1 MTVTAI
7 TNVTM
12 IDGTGKDCVENAVVL
27 IENNQITAAGND
39 HSISIPSD
47 AHVIDGK
54 GQYLLP
60 GLIDTHVHMALEIK
74 NVQESLLTP
83 FSYRFFEAAKRLETT
98 IQTGIT
104 SVRDAGFADAG
115 IKKAVEDGLVPGPR
129 MQVSINPLTITGGH
143 GDSWNISGIDT
154 TAPVYPGMPDGKC
167 DGREEVRKTVREM
180 LRAGADVVKVH
191 ATGGVSSPTD
201 HPEFTQFSQEELEV
215 MVEEAT
221 FRKGV
226 KVMAHAQGAE
236 GIKNAVRAGIHS
248 IEHGIYIDDEALEL
262 MLENGTYLVPTLLAP
277 LAVLEAAETTNT
289 MAPYA
294 IEKSKE
300 VIEIHKESIKKAYK
314 AGVKIAM
321 GTDAGVFPHGINLRE
336 LGLMCEIGMSPMEAI
351 IATTKTAAECMDWG
365 DRVGTIEPGKWADL
379 ILVNSNPLENIHVL
393 EQHENI
399 TFVMKDGDV
408 YKDIMQNV
416 AQTVAN

>member
-1 MTVTAI
+1 MTITAI

-12 IDGTGKDCVENAVVL
+12 IDGTGNDAIEQAVVL
-27 IENNQITAAGND
+27 VEKNHIKAVGTSQTIA
-39 HSISIPSD
+39 IPSD
-47 AHVIDGK
+47 ATIIDGG

-115 IKKAVEDGLVPGPR
+115 IKKAVEDGLVNGPR

-154 TAPVYPGMPDGKC
+154 TQPVYPGMPDGKC

-221 FRKGV
+221 FRKGM
-226 KVMAHAQGAE
+226 KVMAHGQGAE

-248 IEHGIYIDDEALEL
+248 IEHGIFIDDEALEL
-262 MLENGTYLVPTLLAP
+262 MLEHGTYLVPTLLAP
-277 LAVLEAAETTNT
+277 LAVLEAAETSNT

-300 VIEIHKESIKKAYK
+300 VIDIHKKSIEKAYK

-351 IATTKTAAECMDWG
+351 VASTKTAAECMGWG
-365 DRVGTIEPGKWADL
+365 EKVGTIEAGKWADL
-379 ILVNSNPLENIHVL
+379 IIVNGNPLADIHILEN
-393 EQHENI
+393 HEHI
-399 TFVMKDGDV
+399 TFVMKDGNT
-408 YKDIMQNV
+408 YKDTLLAI
-416 AQTVAN
+416 

>member
-1 MTVTAI
+1 MTITAI
-7 TNVTM
+7 TNVSL
-12 IDGTGKDCVENAVVL
+12 IDGTGQDCIDDAVVL
-27 IENNQITAAGND
+27 IENNHILAAGSAQSVSVPND
-39 HSISIPSD
+39 ATI
-47 AHVIDGK
+47 IDGG
-54 GQYLLP
+54 GQFLLP

-74 NVQESLLTP
+74 MCKSRCLRRSPTAFL
-83 FSYRFFEAAKRLETT
+83 KRLNDKQRFKRGSRQYVMLALPTPALRKRKTALSQVHECRLALTRLRLQADMAT
-98 IQTGIT
+98 AGTYLELIQQ
-104 SVRDAGFADAG
+104 R
-115 IKKAVEDGLVPGPR
+115 
-129 MQVSINPLTITGGH
+129 QSIQACLTE
-143 GDSWNISGIDT
+143 N
-154 TAPVYPGMPDGKC
+154 V

-262 MLENGTYLVPTLLAP
+262 MLEHGTYLVPTLLAP
-277 LAVLEAAETTNT
+277 LAVLEAAETSNT

-300 VIEIHKESIKKAYK
+300 VIDIHKESIKKAYE

-351 IATTKTAAECMDWG
+351 VASTKTAAECMGWG
-365 DRVGTIEPGKWADL
+365 EKVGTIEAGKWADL
-379 ILVNSNPLENIHVL
+379 ILLNSNPLEDIEVVEN
-393 EQHENI
+393 HENI
-399 TFVMKDGDV
+399 TFVMKDGQV
-408 YKDIMQNV
+408 FKDTLAKAASVTN
-416 AQTVAN
+416 

>member
-1 MTVTAI
+1 MTITAI

-12 IDGTGKDCVENAVVL
+12 IDGTGNDAIEQAVVL
-27 IENNQITAAGND
+27 VEKNHIKAVGTSQTIA
-39 HSISIPSD
+39 IPSD
-47 AHVIDGK
+47 ATIIDGG

-115 IKKAVEDGLVPGPR
+115 IKKAVEDGLVNGPR

-154 TAPVYPGMPDGKC
+154 TQPVYPGMPDGKC

-226 KVMAHAQGAE
+226 KVMAHGQGAE

-248 IEHGIYIDDEALEL
+248 IEHGIFIDDEALEL
-262 MLENGTYLVPTLLAP
+262 MLEHGTYLVPTLLAP
-277 LAVLEAAETTNT
+277 LAVLEAAETSNT

-300 VIEIHKESIKKAYK
+300 VIDIHKKSIEKAYK

-351 IATTKTAAECMDWG
+351 VASTKTAAECMGWG
-365 DRVGTIEPGKWADL
+365 EKVGTIEAGKWADL
-379 ILVNSNPLENIHVL
+379 IIVNGNPLADIHILEN
-393 EQHENI
+393 HEHI
-399 TFVMKDGDV
+399 TFVMKDGNT
-408 YKDIMQNV
+408 YKDTLLAI
-416 AQTVAN
+416 

>member
-1 MTVTAI
+1 MTITAI

-12 IDGTGKDCVENAVVL
+12 IDGTGNDAIEQAVVL
-27 IENNQITAAGND
+27 VEKNHIKAVGTSQTIT
-39 HSISIPSD
+39 IPSG
-47 AHVIDGK
+47 ATIIDGG

-115 IKKAVEDGLVPGPR
+115 IKKAVEDGLVAGPR

-154 TAPVYPGMPDGKC
+154 TPPVYPGMPDGKC

-226 KVMAHAQGAE
+226 KVMAHGQGAE

-248 IEHGIYIDDEALEL
+248 IEHGIFIDDEALEL
-262 MLENGTYLVPTLLAP
+262 MLEHGTYLVPTLLAP
-277 LAVLEAAETTNT
+277 LAVLEAAETSNT

-300 VIEIHKESIKKAYK
+300 VIDIHKKSIEKAYK

-351 IATTKTAAECMDWG
+351 VASTKTAAECMGWG
-365 DRVGTIEPGKWADL
+365 EKVGTIEAGKWADV
-379 ILVNSNPLENIHVL
+379 IIVNGNPLDDIHILENPEH
-393 EQHENI
+393 I
-399 TFVMKDGDV
+399 TFVMKDGNT
-408 YKDIMQNV
+408 YKDTLGI
-416 AQTVAN
+416 

>member
-7 TNVTM
+7 TNVSL
-12 IDGTGKDCVENAVVL
+12 IDGTGQESVEDAIVL
-27 IENNQITAAGND
+27 IENNHIIAAGTAE
-39 HSISIPSD
+39 SVAIPSN
-47 AHVIDGK
+47 ASIIDGG

-262 MLENGTYLVPTLLAP
+262 MLEHGTYLVPTLLAP
-277 LAVLEAAETTNT
+277 LAVLEAAETSNT

-300 VIEIHKESIKKAYK
+300 VIDIHKESIKKAYE

-351 IATTKTAAECMDWG
+351 VASTKTAADCMDWG
-365 DRVGTIEPGKWADL
+365 DKTGTIEPGKWADL
-379 ILVNSNPLENIHVL
+379 ILVNSNPLEDIHVL
-393 EQHENI
+393 ENHENI
-399 TFVMKDGDV
+399 TFVMKDGQV
-408 YKDIMQNV
+408 FKDTAAKV
-416 AQTVAN
+416 ASVTN

>member
-1 MTVTAI
+1 MTITAI

-12 IDGTGKDCVENAVVL
+12 IDGTGIDAIEQAVVL
-27 IENNQITAAGND
+27 VEKNHIKAVGTSQTIP
-39 HSISIPSD
+39 IPSD
-47 AHVIDGK
+47 ATIIDGG

-115 IKKAVEDGLVPGPR
+115 IKKAVEDGLVDGPR

-154 TAPVYPGMPDGKC
+154 TQPVYPGMPDGKC

-226 KVMAHAQGAE
+226 KVMAHGQGAE

-248 IEHGIYIDDEALEL
+248 IEHGIFIDDEALEL
-262 MLENGTYLVPTLLAP
+262 MLEHGTYLVPTLLAP
-277 LAVLEAAETTNT
+277 LAVLEAAETSNT

-300 VIEIHKESIKKAYK
+300 VIDIHKKSIEKAYK

-351 IATTKTAAECMDWG
+351 VASTKTAAECMGWG
-365 DRVGTIEPGKWADL
+365 EKVGTIEAGKWADL
-379 ILVNSNPLENIHVL
+379 IIVNGNPLADIHILEN
-393 EQHENI
+393 HEHI
-399 TFVMKDGDV
+399 TFVMKDGNT
-408 YKDIMQNV
+408 YKDTLAI
-416 AQTVAN
+416 

>member
-1 MTVTAI
+1 MTITAI
-7 TNVTM
+7 TNVSL
-12 IDGTGKDCVENAVVL
+12 IDGTGQDCVNDAVVL
-27 IENNQITAAGND
+27 VENNHILGAGTKQSIAVPND
-39 HSISIPSD
+39 ATI
-47 AHVIDGK
+47 IDGG

-115 IKKAVEDGLVPGPR
+115 IKKAVEDGLVSGPR

-262 MLENGTYLVPTLLAP
+262 MLEHGTYLVPTLLAP
-277 LAVLEAAETTNT
+277 LAVLEAAETSNT

-300 VIEIHKESIKKAYK
+300 VIDIHKESIRKAYE

-351 IATTKTAAECMDWG
+351 VASTKTAAECMGWG
-365 DRVGTIEPGKWADL
+365 EKVGTIEAGKWADL
-379 ILVNSNPLENIHVL
+379 ILVNSNPLEDIQVVEN
-393 EQHENI
+393 HENI
-399 TFVMKDGDV
+399 TFVMKDGQV
-408 YKDIMQNV
+408 FKDTLAKAASVTN
-416 AQTVAN
+416 